1 VRLDAKANGKFG
13 FAPAGGDEIPLDAAI
28 RAYMDSDVLQSAE
41 EFRLIE
47 NHWSEDGGK

>member
-1 VRLDAKANGKFG
+1 MPRFVH
-13 FAPAGGDEIPLDAAI
+13 
-28 RAYMDSDVLQSAE
+28 MDSDVLQSAE